1 MDRHELGT
9 IWTYF
14 MISLF
19 ILYLVFDVVKNEK
32 KLSNNTI
39 GDENLVFDVVYFL
52 DKDFHD
58 SS

>member
-1 MDRHELGT
+1 
-9 IWTYF
+9 
-14 MISLF
+14 MICLF